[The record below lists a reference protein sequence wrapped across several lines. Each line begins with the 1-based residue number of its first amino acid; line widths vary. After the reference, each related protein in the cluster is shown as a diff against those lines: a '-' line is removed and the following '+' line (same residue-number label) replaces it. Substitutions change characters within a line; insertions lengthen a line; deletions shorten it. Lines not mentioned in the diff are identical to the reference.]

1 MLQRPP
7 LPSAMIAPPE
17 TLGSVL
23 IVEDN
28 QRISQECALVLEEA
42 GYRVRCALDG
52 EEMRA
57 LLSQAVPDITLLD
70 LNLPH
75 EDGISLCKWLR
86 RIYGQMGIVML
97 TARMMGSDRTEG
109 YEAGAD
115 VYLTKPTRPSELLA
129 VMRNL
134 IRRARGN
141 ESHTP
146 QEAELGVTWALNVA
160 SMNLIGPGHEIL
172 SLTPKEV
179 KLIAILAMSPAALT
193 YQDILE
199 RLQTGQALVQDKAKL
214 EVLISRLRQK
224 LARLDNH
231 GFEIKTVHGTGYQL
245 LTPVRVIGN
254 QFKRKSV

>member
-1 MLQRPP
+1 MSHYPT
-7 LPSAMIAPPE
+7 LPTAIAVTPE

-28 QRISQECALVLEEA
+28 HRISQECALVLEEA
-42 GYRVRCALDG
+42 GFKVRCALDG
-52 EEMRA
+52 TEMRT
-57 LLSQAVPDITLLD
+57 LLCQGVPDITLLD

-86 RIYGQMGIVML
+86 GIYLQMGIVML
-97 TARMMGSDRTEG
+97 TARVMGSDRTEG

-115 VYLTKPTRPSELLA
+115 VYLTKPTRPAELLA

-134 IRRARGN
+134 VKRARGSKSPIQK
-141 ESHTP
+141 EGSHG
-146 QEAELGVTWALNVA
+146 ASWMLNVA
-160 SMNLIGPGHEIL
+160 SMNLIGPSHEIL

-179 KLIAILAMSPAALT
+179 KVLGILAQSPAAQS

-199 RLQTGQALVQDKAKL
+199 RVQTGEAVLQDKAKL

-224 LARLDNH
+224 LARLHNH
-231 GFEIKTVHGTGYQL
+231 EFEIKTVHGTGYQL
-245 LTPVRVIGN
+245 LTPVQVMGR
-254 QFKRKSV
+254 